1 MMRQLSGTELKRLH
15 RARRRQSSGR
25 IRLLLDNVQT
35 PYNVGGIVRSA
46 ASFRV
51 EHLYLAGATTSPLHP
66 QAKKTALGTERYLTW
81 SEHADADAA
90 VATAK
95 ADGFT
100 VVGIDLLEGAEPIDV
115 IDIADDVCLAFGH
128 ESNGL
133 GRAILPLL
141 DAVAY
146 IPQLGKVG
154 SLNVASA
161 AAIAI
166 YEASR
171 RHWST

>member
-1 MMRQLSGTELKRLH
+1 MTRPLSGTELKRLH
-15 RARRRQSSGR
+15 RARRRQSKGR

-51 EHLYLAGATTSPLHP
+51 EHLYLAGASASPLHP

-81 SEHADADAA
+81 SEHASAEDA

-100 VVGIDLLEGAEPIDV
+100 VIGIDLLDSADPIDEV
-115 IDIADDVCLAFGH
+115 DVPDDVCLAFGH
-128 ESNGL
+128 ESHGL

-166 YEASR
+166 YEISR

>member
-1 MMRQLSGTELKRLH
+1 MTRQLSGTELKRLH
-15 RARRRQSSGR
+15 RARRRQSRGR

-66 QAKKTALGTERYLTW
+66 QAKKTSLGTERYLTW
-81 SEHADADAA
+81 SDHDSVEAA

-95 ADGFT
+95 DDGFT
-100 VVGIDLLEGAEPIDV
+100 VIGIDLLDGAAAMDEVAIP
-115 IDIADDVCLAFGH
+115 DDVCLAFGH
-128 ESNGL
+128 ESHGL

-161 AAIAI
+161 AAIAM

-171 RHWST
+171 RHWSS